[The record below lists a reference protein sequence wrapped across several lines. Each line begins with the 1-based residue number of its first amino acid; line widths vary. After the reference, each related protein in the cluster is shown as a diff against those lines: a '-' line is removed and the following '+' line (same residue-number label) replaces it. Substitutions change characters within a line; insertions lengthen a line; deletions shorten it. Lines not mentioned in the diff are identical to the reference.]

1 MVKQSPVIHPA
12 PSERRKTAASAI
24 SGGVP
29 NRLRGIRS
37 RIFSSNEGSG
47 HAVRGR
53 STERTARDFAT
64 LPSMRSRGPS
74 AQNDAVRLL
83 PAHKARR
90 IRDYCL
96 DHGLKLD
103 L

>member
-53 STERTARDFAT
+53 STERTARDFAR
-64 LPSMRSRGPS
+64 LPSMRSRGASCQNEAYPPS
-74 AQNDAVRLL
+74 PFPTCIARSETRLAL
-83 PAHKARR
+83 R
-90 IRDYCL
+90 L
-96 DHGLKLD
+96 
-103 L
+103 